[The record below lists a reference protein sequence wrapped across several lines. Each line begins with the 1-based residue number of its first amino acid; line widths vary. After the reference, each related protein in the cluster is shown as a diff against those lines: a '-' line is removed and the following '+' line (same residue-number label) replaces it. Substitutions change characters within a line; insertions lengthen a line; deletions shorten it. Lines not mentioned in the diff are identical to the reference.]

1 VASVEFDP
9 EVSAMYLRL
18 KEGKVTKSEPIADN
32 IVVDLDENGEVV
44 GIEILF
50 PKLDARMSEVLSNV
64 MKKARVE
71 V

>member
-1 VASVEFDP
+1 MASVEFDP
-9 EVSAMYLRL
+9 EVNAMYLRL
-18 KEGKVTKSEPIADN
+18 KEGKVAKSEPIADN
-32 IVVDLDENGEVV
+32 IVIDLDKNDQVV

-50 PKLDARMSEVLSNV
+50 PKLDAKMSEVLSNV

>member
-1 VASVEFDP
+1 MASVEFDP
-9 EVSAMYLRL
+9 EVNAMYLRL
-18 KEGKVTKSEPIADN
+18 KKGRIAKSEPIADN

-50 PKLDARMSEVLSNV
+50 PKLDAKMSEVLSNV

>member
-1 VASVEFDP
+1 MASVEFDP